1 MKIVSKE
8 VLCHCG
14 TRREQTYQ
22 RNNIEFDKVIGSGI
36 RPLLFT
42 FSYTQKF
49 FPLLCTWE
57 ELCWLENLLP
67 ITQSHLLL
75 ETDCENVFKG
85 QFAHFEDLMHNSFIL
100 IATQEKWVRLY
111 IVVSFSRFSVKMC
124 WKLLYLVAFTRY
136 FHCKS
141 HYCNQRIINQ
151 LITKSNFNRMQY
163 FCLI

>member
-14 TRREQTYQ
+14 TRKEQTYQ

-42 FSYTQKF
+42 FRIPKSSSLFCVPQKS
-49 FPLLCTWE
+49 W
-57 ELCWLENLLP
+57 CWLENLLP

-85 QFAHFEDLMHNSFIL
+85 QFAHFEDP
-100 IATQEKWVRLY
+100 
-111 IVVSFSRFSVKMC
+111 
-124 WKLLYLVAFTRY
+124 
-136 FHCKS
+136 
-141 HYCNQRIINQ
+141 
-151 LITKSNFNRMQY
+151 
-163 FCLI
+163 